1 MKMHFKQNVKKKEK
15 NKKQIECESRFT
27 WTEIETEILLN
38 GEMFEQRCKDT
49 KPQVIACSINAGV
62 I

>member
-27 WTEIETEILLN
+27 WTEILLN

-49 KPQVIACSINAGV
+49 K
-62 I
+62 

>member
-49 KPQVIACSINAGV
+49 K
-62 I
+62 